1 MKRLRL
7 TMVYDF
13 SWASAELTQENV
25 DELVKNFLADPRAFL
40 NLDFPEWDETIV
52 VGVEDISE

>member
-1 MKRLRL
+1 MKRLRM

-13 SWASAELTQENV
+13 SWAS
-25 DELVKNFLADPRAFL
+25 DELEQADIDSLVRNFLADPRGFL
-40 NLDFPEWDETIV
+40 NLDYPEWDETVV